1 MRAAL
6 FFILCALLSALSV
19 AQTQPARVINL
30 PAPASSATPLIAPT
44 MMPPVATPEAATTA
58 KSTNVATVKTAKGI
72 ITVSPEKAS
81 PVRVAQ
87 FETAPVIDGLLDEE
101 VWRRAP
107 VFKDFYQ
114 TRPGDNI
121 APSQPTEAMIGY
133 DAKFLY
139 LAFRAY
145 DAPGKVRATVA
156 KRDAVFDDD
165 WIGVILDTFN
175 DKRRAYQF
183 FFNPLGVQADAV
195 RTEDG
200 NEDFS
205 VDVVLESKGV
215 VGENGYTVEAA
226 IPFKS
231 LRYEAGR
238 GKLWGLHII
247 RVAQSYNG
255 EQSSWM
261 PISREDSSALGQAGH
276 ITGLEGVSTERTL
289 ELIPS
294 LTVSETGRRVRTMSQ
309 SLIQSTPGMTDAG
322 RFVNSPFE
330 IDPGLTAKFGLT
342 PTITLD
348 LALNPDFAQVE
359 ADSTVVTANQRFPI
373 FFEEKRPF
381 FLEGIDI
388 FRTQVAAVNTR
399 TIVDPDIAVK
409 LTGKR
414 GRNSFGLML
423 ASDNAPGNYSQDER
437 DDPEIRPDIER
448 FLDKNSYVGVLRL
461 KRDVGVENSIG
472 LLATTYNFI
481 AKHNHVGGFDGRF
494 RFSKKTTFQA
504 QVLGSTARQNFFDS
518 DDDRDIY
525 RTGNGVAYAFSLDH
539 SGRNFGYEY
548 SGFGRSRYF
557 RADVG
562 FNRRFNSNNQSLFM
576 RYKSDDQPKAKIVWW
591 RVFNF
596 FNGNFDWQ
604 GRSQGFQNNTR
615 LNLSLQRQT
624 FIGFGYQRAYE
635 RVIEE
640 EFGPKRSATRAGTF
654 FGEDSERSAH
664 QHGFN
669 GFIEARPSKKY
680 SMFIFGSY
688 LWGALDYDFG
698 AGPRFP
704 RVSPAFL
711 AAKDKDNVPLDP
723 GPGNSLFIESN
734 FTYKPMNALRTSL
747 DYTKSRLVRRDTGR
761 LAFDD
766 NIFSL
771 RSTYQFT
778 RFTFAR
784 ARMDYSTLS
793 SGVRG
798 QFLLGW
804 TPNPGTSL
812 YVGYNDDL
820 NRNGFSPFTG
830 QLEPGFRRNGRTFFI
845 KMSYLFR
852 RSFD

>member
-1 MRAAL
+1 MIRT
-6 FFILCALLSALSV
+6 ALLLILFALILIATV
-19 AQTQPARVINL
+19 QAQPAAPAPSGTPLTTPAATSAPTSSPTPAKSPAASDKASAGKTVINL
-30 PAPASSATPLIAPT
+30 P
-44 MMPPVATPEAATTA
+44 
-58 KSTNVATVKTAKGI
+58 
-72 ITVSPEKAS
+72 PEKAAA
-81 PVRVAQ
+81 VRIAR
-87 FETAPVIDGLLDEE
+87 FEKAPVIDGKLDDE
-101 VWRRAP
+101 VWRAAP

-114 TRPGDNI
+114 IRPGDNI
-121 APSQPTEAMIGY
+121 APSQASEAMIGY
-133 DAKFLY
+133 DAKFFY
-139 LAFRAY
+139 IAFRAHE
-145 DAPGKVRATVA
+145 APGKIRATVA

-205 VDVVLESKGV
+205 VDVVMESKGV
-215 VGENGYTVEAA
+215 VSEQGYTVEVA

-231 LRYEAGR
+231 LRYEAGK

-247 RVAQSYNG
+247 RTAQSYNG

-261 PISREDSSALGQAGH
+261 PISRDDSSSLGQAGH
-276 ITGLEGVSTERTL
+276 ITGIEDVSTERTL

-294 LTVSETGRRVRTMSQ
+294 LTLSETGRRVRTRNRTQ
-309 SLIQSTPGMTDAG
+309 IQLTPNAVDPG
-322 RFVNSPFE
+322 RFINSPIDF
-330 IDPGLTAKFGLT
+330 DPGLTAKFGLT
-342 PTITLD
+342 PSVTLD

-359 ADSTVVTANQRFPI
+359 ADATVVTANQRFPI

-388 FRTQVAAVNTR
+388 FRTQIAAVNTR
-399 TIVDPDIAVK
+399 TIVDPDMAVK
-409 LTGKR
+409 LSGKR

-423 ASDNAPGNYSQDER
+423 ASDNAPGNYSEDER
-437 DDPEIRPDIER
+437 TDPDILPGIER
-448 FLDKNSYVGVLRL
+448 FLDKNSYIGVLRL

-481 AKHNHVGGFDGRF
+481 ERHNHTGGFDSRF
-494 RFSKKTTFQA
+494 RFSKTTTFQA
-504 QVLGSTARQNFFDS
+504 QILGSTARRYFFDPDEGS
-518 DDDRDIY
+518 SIY
-525 RTGNGVAYAFSLDH
+525 RTGNGLAYAYSLDR

-548 SGFGRSRYF
+548 SGVGRSRYF

-562 FNRRFNSNNQSLFM
+562 FNRRFNSNNQALFL
-576 RYKSDDQPKAKIVWW
+576 RYSSDPKPKAKIVTW

-596 FNGNFDWQ
+596 FDANFDWQ
-604 GRSQGFQNNTR
+604 GRSQGFFNTTR
-615 LNLSLQRQT
+615 LNLNLQRQT
-624 FIGFGYQRAYE
+624 FVGFGFRQGYE
-635 RVIEE
+635 RVLEE
-640 EFGPKRSATRAGTF
+640 EFGAKRTATRAGTF
-654 FGEDSERSAH
+654 FGEDSERSAS
-664 QHGFN
+664 QKGFN
-669 GFIEARPSKKY
+669 AFIETTPSKKY
-680 SMFIFGSY
+680 SLLLFGQY
-688 LWGALDYDFG
+688 IVGALDYDFG

-704 RVSPAFL
+704 RVSPAAL
-711 AAKDKDNVPLDP
+711 LDPNAPLDP
-723 GPGNSLFIESN
+723 GPGNSLYIEST
-734 FTYKPMNALRTSL
+734 FTYKPTNALRTSL
-747 DYTKSRLVRRDTGR
+747 DYTKSRLVRHDTKR
-761 LAFDD
+761 VAFDD

-784 ARMDYSTLS
+784 ARIDYTTLAAN
-793 SGVRG
+793 VRG

-812 YVGYNDDL
+812 YVGYNDDI
-820 NRNGFSPFTG
+820 NRNGFSPFTN

-852 RSFD
+852 RSL